1 MNNFLTS
8 VLGAAAIAIIQPQIV
23 QPQIVL
29 AQNINSVATIA
40 EQVTV
45 QIEPPLGD
53 KGSGVIIGKNGNTYY
68 VLTAR
73 HVLDAAKPGEEA
85 YVDTYDGQSHLV
97 DTTTIEKLPNNI
109 DLLLLQFK
117 SDRDYPIATISQFN
131 YRLYRNNDYENSLFS
146 DAAAEQYV
154 FVSGWPLAVSE
165 RVFTPGII
173 FDNSATAISY
183 QPDSSNLQDSF
194 GGYELIYTNLT
205 HPGMSGG
212 AVLDTQ
218 GRLIGIHGRADGR
231 KIGEED
237 EIIRDYLDEVGSPV
251 RIKVGLSLGI
261 PIQTFLSWASNN
273 TVYGY
278 LKVENSA
285 PPALSQAVAE
295 SWQPPIAVQDPNN
308 PYHWLEKG
316 NQLWR
321 IGRVAEARGA
331 YNKAI
336 ALREDLY
343 LAWFAKGFALGFDE
357 KYELALEACDKA
369 INLQVSPSRYKYE
382 AYRCKAGALQALQR
396 FEPALDS
403 LNTAIAINP
412 NNPADW
418 MSLGELRYAL
428 GQYRDALES
437 LDKAVVLRND
447 QNLSP
452 SALLYSNRGFVQL
465 ELKQYEL
472 ALEDVE
478 TAIAIDPNYAPAWSN
493 KGLILETMGKN
504 EESLT
509 AYDKATKLEPN
520 NYNFWTNR
528 AFVLYKLERYEEAK
542 DSLETALQI
551 NPDYQPAINS
561 LEELMLKIEQ

>member
-8 VLGAAAIAIIQPQIV
+8 VLGAAAIAIV

-53 KGSGVIIGKNGNTYY
+53 KGSGVIIGKNGNIYY

-73 HVLDAAKPGEEA
+73 HVLDAANPGEEA
-85 YVDTYDGQSHLV
+85 YIDTYDGKSHPA
-97 DTTTIEKLPNNI
+97 DTTTIEKLPNNT

-117 SDRDYPIATISQFN
+117 SDRDYPIATISEFN

-165 RVFTPGII
+165 RVFTPGIL

-183 QPDSSNLQDSF
+183 QPDSSNLQNSF

-237 EIIRDYLDEVGSPV
+237 EIIREYLDEVGSPV

-261 PIQTFLSWASNN
+261 PIQTFLSWASTR

-331 YNKAI
+331 YNNAI

-357 KYELALEACDKA
+357 KYDLALEACDKA
-369 INLQVSPSRYKYE
+369 IDLQVSPSRYKYE
-382 AYRCKAGALQALQR
+382 AYRCKAGALQELQR
-396 FEPALDS
+396 LEPALAS
-403 LNTAIAINP
+403 LDKAITF
-412 NNPADW
+412 NNNNSADF
-418 MSLGELRYAL
+418 MIQGELRYAL
-428 GQYRDALES
+428 GQYQAALES
-437 LDKAVVLRND
+437 LNRAVALRET
-447 QNLSP
+447 QNQSP
-452 SALLYSNRGFVQL
+452 STLLLINRSFVY
-465 ELKQYEL
+465 LKLQEYQL

-478 TAIAIDPNYAPAWSN
+478 TAIELDAFSAPAWGN
-493 KGLILETMGKN
+493 KGFILETMGQY
-504 EESLT
+504 EESFKS
-509 AYDKATKLEPN
+509 YDKAIELDPN
-520 NYNFWTNR
+520 DYTIWTNR
-528 AFVLYKLERYEEAK
+528 AFVLYKLQRYEEAK
-542 DSLETALQI
+542 ESLETALKI

-561 LEELMLKIEQ
+561 LETLMLEIQ